1 MSRLLKIFTALLF
14 GIVLSCTVCFADVV
28 PLNTEDIPLDSIG
41 VYQTDK
47 KITVYEKPDSKSV
60 VLLERTLDYQD
71 VPADSMYAVMIS
83 GNHLGYLYA
92 TDTSDYEDWVQVI
105 YDKEKNL
112 KGWVRKSDDFQFL
125 PWVNFIN
132 LYGRKYGMCVL
143 RNKAPQILGIFS
155 QPDDNAQVLGKISR
169 PKLIRLTSVEG
180 IWMLVSVLDFTSDT
194 TTGYIKWRDEKGRI
208 FLFPKFCKNMI

>member
-1 MSRLLKIFTALLF
+1 MKKIFYYF
-14 GIVLSCTVCFADVV
+14 GIVFTCILLSCTVCFADVI
-28 PLNTEDIPLDSIG
+28 PLNTSDIPLESIG

-47 KITVYEKPDSKSV
+47 KITVYEKPDSKST
-60 VLLERTLDYQD
+60 VLLERTLEYND

-83 GNHLGYLYA
+83 SKQLGFLYVV
-92 TDTSDYEDWVQVI
+92 DLSDDEDWIQVI

-112 KGWVRKSDDFQFL
+112 KGWVRKTDDFQFL

-143 RNKAPQILGIFS
+143 RNSTPEILGIFS

-180 IWMLVSVLDFTSDT
+180 IWMLVSVLDFSSDT
-194 TTGYIKWRDEKGRI
+194 TTGYVKWRDEKGRF
-208 FLFPKFCKNMI
+208 FLFPKFFKNMI